1 MAPFTRAGGR
11 KRILALGPVNTT
23 GLASLPVETLRE
35 IISHFETIP
44 VPCSLSMARTCRRLR
59 SVLVVLAYERLES
72 CASFKISD
80 KRMHPGYYGRQPHE
94 LTKELI
100 RQVEIVTI
108 RDPSLAQIVTAVLF
122 DLSSATV
129 FPEFVQGLSAMPNLE
144 TIQLLY
150 VERHARKHKSLD
162 PPTRLANELRG
173 RLFASVR
180 TLVIPMAAL
189 ELVECCPQIEHLT
202 IDDTVPYAI
211 RPDVVPKIA
220 AQAKQLRV
228 FRCRSIPGHCL
239 KDLVQGMPL
248 LEEMPSIYTYQL
260 RSEDLYLLKGIKN
273 LANIT
278 LDARIGT
285 SREFV
290 EIAKQ
295 ILRSSDAQMPKEVL
309 VIHNN
314 NRDQTSYAV

>member
-1 MAPFTRAGGR
+1 
-11 KRILALGPVNTT
+11 
-23 GLASLPVETLRE
+23 
-35 IISHFETIP
+35 
-44 VPCSLSMARTCRRLR
+44 
-59 SVLVVLAYERLES
+59 
-72 CASFKISD
+72 
-80 KRMHPGYYGRQPHE
+80 
-94 LTKELI
+94 
-100 RQVEIVTI
+100 
-108 RDPSLAQIVTAVLF
+108 VLF

-162 PPTRLANELRG
+162 PPTRLVNEFRG

-189 ELVECCPQIEHLT
+189 ELVACCPQIEHLT

-239 KDLVQGMPL
+239 KGSHSLPFICMCSSKIL
-248 LEEMPSIYTYQL
+248 
-260 RSEDLYLLKGIKN
+260 
-273 LANIT
+273 
-278 LDARIGT
+278 
-285 SREFV
+285 
-290 EIAKQ
+290 Q
-295 ILRSSDAQMPKEVL
+295 ILCKACLFWRKCRLFTHTNCAPSVNVSFDEIVE
-309 VIHNN
+309 
-314 NRDQTSYAV
+314 